1 MRMLRGATVLAV
13 TTVVAGCGGGG
24 GAGSIAGDWTRSM
37 SGEGDV
43 TLRVESG
50 GRATMEL
57 PAPRWPEATDWSAKL
72 TVAGDSLAISEESG
86 PAACGKP
93 APTYVVK
100 VEGKAMTIGGGGSDP
115 CGARHAALVGSWTK
129 S

>member
-1 MRMLRGATVLAV
+1 MRILRGALVLAV

-24 GAGSIAGDWTRSM
+24 AGAIAGEWTRTM

-43 TLRVESG
+43 VLRIESS

-57 PAPRWPEATDWSAKL
+57 PAPRWPEAADWTATL
-72 TVAGDSLAISEESG
+72 TVAGDSLAISGESG

-93 APTYVVK
+93 APKYAVK
-100 VEGKAMTIGGGGSDP
+100 VEAKAMTISGGGSDP

-129 S
+129 P